1 MFGNRIIARKI
12 RQDRGMTIIYVAVGM
27 VFILGM
33 AGLSIDLAS
42 LYVGRAQAQRAA
54 DAAALAG
61 AKVFANP
68 GCSPSTI
75 PCSTLAPLAVAAAE
89 NVGNKNLIAGAS
101 PNITDADVTVDTGS
115 PNDPRVTVVAGRTV
129 AKGNPMPT
137 YFVKMFGITTA
148 SVSAS
153 ATAEAYEPSGTG
165 PPITVG
171 CLKPWILP
179 NCDSLHMDG
188 TSKCGDGSGV
198 FLDSNGAAVHP
209 GLYPAGIIGELLTI
223 KEGSSSGG
231 AYSSKYWPIS
241 LPLGSFTCP
250 ACAGNTGGSQT
261 SSSAYKFCIECCTNT
276 PLTYGD
282 QVLPITG
289 NMASAT
295 NNAVD
300 CLINQAQHGNDT
312 LVTTTYPFQVIAG
325 GSNPNYAPGTIISV
339 GSSSSTITVPIYDG
353 TPLNTGN
360 GNNST
365 TVPIIGFGQFFIQDL
380 KGNSSGTVD
389 AVLLNIVGAPG
400 GNTGTGSGNT
410 IDAGANLVPV
420 RLIHN

>member
-1 MFGNRIIARKI
+1 MFGNRIITGKI
-12 RQDRGMTIIYVAVGM
+12 RQDRGMTILYVAVGM
-27 VFILGM
+27 LFVLGM
-33 AGLSIDLAS
+33 AGLSVDLAW

-75 PCSTLAPLAVAAAE
+75 PCSNFAPLAVAAAE
-89 NVGNKNLIAGAS
+89 NVGNKNLIAGAN
-101 PNITDADVTVDTGS
+101 PNITDADVTVDVS
-115 PNDPRVTVVAGRTV
+115 NPNDPQVTVVAGRTV

-137 YFVKMFGITTA
+137 FFVKIFGITA
-148 SVSAS
+148 ANVSAS
-153 ATAEAYEPSGTG
+153 ATAEAFQPSGTG
-165 PPITVG
+165 LPISVG

-198 FLDSNGAAVHP
+198 FLDSNGTVVHP
-209 GLYPAGIIGELLTI
+209 GLYPAGIIGEPLTV
-223 KEGSSSGG
+223 KQGSSSGG

-241 LPLGSFTCP
+241 LPAGSYTCP
-250 ACAGNTGGSQT
+250 SCAGNTGGSQT
-261 SSSAYKFCIECCTNT
+261 SASAYKFCIECCNST
-276 PLTYGD
+276 PLTYGS

-312 LVTTTYPFQVIAG
+312 LVTSTYPFQVIAG
-325 GSNPNYAPGTIISV
+325 GSNPNYAAGTMIPV

-353 TPLNTGN
+353 TPLNSGN
-360 GNNST
+360 GSNST
-365 TVPIIGFGQFFIQDL
+365 TVPIIGFAQFFIQDI
-380 KGNSSGTVD
+380 KGDSSGTVD
-389 AVLLNIVGAPG
+389 AVLLSISGAPS
-400 GNTGTGSGNT
+400 GNTGTGPGNT
-410 IDAGANLVPV
+410 INGGTNLIPV